1 MELGVDYYPEHWDR
15 KDWETH
21 ARLMQEA
28 GLKVVRL
35 AEFAWAKMEPS
46 AGKFEFG
53 WLDDAIEVLHKHNIK
68 VILGTPTAAPP
79 PWMMAEHP
87 DILAEYMQDGTCAE
101 PGGRRHYCI
110 TNQTFRDYSRKIVI
124 AMCQHYCDHPS
135 VVGWQTDN
143 EIGGPRCYCDNCA
156 AAFRDWLKSR
166 YGTLEK
172 LNEAWGTIFWA
183 QIWSDWNQI
192 PVPRE
197 KVASHS
203 PSIRLDYLRFHSSQ
217 VVSYHDLQVKAIR
230 ALCPRHFVTHN
241 CMGFYNEVDYAALC
255 RNLDFVSW
263 DNYPGDY
270 ANDRWHGKVIGAHA
284 DYMRSIKHQPFTV
297 MEQRSGLPGW
307 LDMYASADNP
317 GQLRLW
323 TWQTV
328 AHGADRVVYF
338 RWRTS
343 RFGIEQYWH
352 GILDHHGIPGRRY
365 REVKRVSQE
374 FTALG
379 DRAVGAK
386 YTAHVGIIH
395 HPESR
400 WALEI
405 QRGVPT
411 FDFMRHLQGWSSA
424 FAYSHAGVEFFD
436 PADEFNGI
444 KVMVAPTLFLC
455 DEKLA
460 AKLAD
465 FAEKGGTVVLTF
477 RSGVKD
483 DANVVVDER
492 LPGVLRKMA
501 GCEVEEYAAMV
512 RGEEFPVSFTAP
524 LPKKPAKA
532 GIWLDQLKLAGAKA
546 VARYEAGPWKGSPA
560 MTVNKVGAGRVI
572 YSGFYGDTVFYRWF
586 CRWLLSDLD
595 ILSPYAPSDTIEI
608 TERVKGNDRLLF
620 ILNHA
625 DETQKLAM
633 PARPA
638 WRDALTGQKIPRSL
652 TLKPYE
658 VRILAAVPAA

>member
-15 KDWETH
+15 KDWEAH
-21 ARLMQEA
+21 ASLMEEA
-28 GLKVVRL
+28 GIKIVRL

-46 AGKFEFG
+46 EGKFDFG
-53 WLDDAIEVLHKHNIK
+53 WLDDAIEGLQKRNIK

-79 PWMMAEHP
+79 PWMTAKHP
-87 DILAEYMQDGTCAE
+87 EIMPVYMQDGTRFE
-101 PGGRRHYCI
+101 PGGRRHYCA
-110 TNQTFRDYSRKIVI
+110 TNREFRDYTGKIVI
-124 AMCQHYCDHPS
+124 AMCQHYCGHPS

-156 AAFRDWLKSR
+156 KAFREWLKAR

-183 QIWSDWNQI
+183 QIWSDWDQI

-197 KVASHS
+197 KVAYHS
-203 PSIRLDYLRFHSSQ
+203 PSIRLDYLRFHSEQ
-217 VVSYHDLQVKAIR
+217 VVSYHDIHVRAIR
-230 ALCPRHFVTHN
+230 TLCPGHFITHN

-255 RNLDFVSW
+255 KNLDFVSW

-270 ANDRWHGKVIGAHA
+270 SNDHWHGKVIGAHA
-284 DYMRSIKHQPFTV
+284 DYMRSVKHMPFTV

-307 LDMYASADNP
+307 MEIMASGDSP

-328 AHGADRVVYF
+328 AHGADRVIYF

-374 FTALG
+374 FAALG
-379 DRAVGAK
+379 DRAVGAA
-386 YTAHVGIIH
+386 YTAPVGIIH

-405 QRGVPT
+405 QKGSPD
-411 FDFMRHLQGWSSA
+411 FDYQRHMRLWSSG
-424 FAYSHAGVEFFD
+424 FAHNHAGVEFFD
-436 PADEFNGI
+436 PKDDFAGI
-444 KVMVAPTLFLC
+444 KILVAPTLFLC
-455 DEKLA
+455 DPALA
-460 AKLAD
+460 GKISA

-483 DANVVVDER
+483 DANVVVSER
-492 LPGVLRKMA
+492 LPGILRGMA
-501 GCEVEEYAAMV
+501 GCEVEEYTAMV
-512 RGEEFPVSFTAP
+512 RGEVFPLNFTAP
-524 LPKKPAKA
+524 LPKKPAQA
-532 GIWLDQLKLAGAKA
+532 GVWLDQLKLTGAKA
-546 VARYEAGPWKGSPA
+546 VARYDGGPWKGSPA
-560 MTVNKVGAGRVI
+560 MTVNRVGAGRVF
-572 YSGFYGDTVFYRWF
+572 YAGFQGDIPFYNWF
-586 CRWLLSDLD
+586 SRWLLSDLG
-595 ILSPYAPSDTIEI
+595 ILPRFAPSDTIEI
-608 TERVKGNDRLLF
+608 TERVKGKDRLLF
-620 ILNHA
+620 VLNHSG
-625 DETQKLAM
+625 ESQKLAI
-633 PARPA
+633 PAKPA
-638 WRDALTGQKIPRSL
+638 FRDALTGQKIPKSL
-652 TLKPYE
+652 TLKPYD
-658 VRILAAVPAA
+658 VRILATVSAS